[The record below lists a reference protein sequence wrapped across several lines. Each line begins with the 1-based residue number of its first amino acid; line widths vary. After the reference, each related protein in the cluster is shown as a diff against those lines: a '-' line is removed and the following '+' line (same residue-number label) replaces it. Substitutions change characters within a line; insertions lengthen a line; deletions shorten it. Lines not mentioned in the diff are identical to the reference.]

1 MRKLLIAQH
10 SETIADQLQHA
21 LQDEW
26 EVHVCIDSYPV
37 IDMMQYMRPEAMVL
51 DLNLEPKDGI
61 AVLEEA
67 QSFLPPIV
75 VATSNYVDDHVAE
88 TVEQLGAGA
97 LVRIPF
103 RTEYIKEQLDHLA
116 RNCTECLHEAAWHL
130 RLLGI
135 NPKLS
140 GYFCLLAGI
149 QILASNPHLLLKEV
163 YPVVAG
169 LCEQNDVRC
178 VERSNRTAIHNAWMK
193 RNVAIWSRYF
203 PINDQGDV
211 DKPSNKEF
219 MMRIA
224 EEL

>member
-1 MRKLLIAQH
+1 MRKLLVAQH
-10 SETIADQLQHA
+10 SETMADHLQRA

-37 IDMMQYMRPEAMVL
+37 IDMLQYMRPEAMVL
-51 DLNLEPKDGI
+51 DLNLGPKDGI
-61 AVLEEA
+61 TVLEEGR
-67 QSFLPPIV
+67 SFLPPVI
-75 VATSNYVDDHVAE
+75 VATSNYVDDQISE
-88 TVEQLGAGA
+88 KVEQLGVGV

-103 RTEYIKEQLDHLA
+103 RTEYIKEQLNHLA

-169 LCEQNDVRC
+169 LCELNDVRC
-178 VERSNRTAIHNAWMK
+178 VERVIRTAIHNAWIR
-193 RNVAIWSRYF
+193 RNVLIWGQYF
-203 PINDQGDV
+203 PT
-211 DKPSNKEF
+211 DKRPSNKEF
-219 MMRIA
+219 MIRIA
-224 EEL
+224 EEV

>member
-10 SETIADQLQHA
+10 SKTIANQLQHA

-26 EVHVCIDSYPV
+26 EIHVCIDSYPV
-37 IDMMQYMRPEAMVL
+37 IDIMQYMRPEAMVL

-61 AVLEEA
+61 SVLEEG
-67 QSFLPPIV
+67 QPFLPPII
-75 VATSNYVDDHVAE
+75 VATSNYIDDHVTE
-88 TVEQLGAGA
+88 TVEQLGVGA

-103 RTEYIKEQLDHLA
+103 RTGYIKEQLDHIA
-116 RNCTECLHEAAWHL
+116 RNHAECWHEAAWHL

-140 GYFCLLAGI
+140 GYFCLIAGI
-149 QILASNPHLLLKEV
+149 QMLANNPHLLLKEV

-169 LCEQNDVRC
+169 LCELNDVRC
-178 VERSNRTAIHNAWMK
+178 VERAIRTAIHNAWVR
-193 RNVAIWSRYF
+193 RNVLIWEQYF
-203 PINDQGDV
+203 PATGQGNKS
-211 DKPSNKEF
+211 KPTNKEF
-219 MMRIA
+219 MIRIA